1 VCGIAGFIGEDR
13 CNDRNHHG
21 TIVQMMNA
29 IKHRGPD
36 SEGYW
41 HNSEFNVCFGHRRLS
56 IIDLST
62 HGHQPMISYSDRY
75 VIVFNGEIYN
85 HLLLRENLRVSG
97 ADIAWR
103 GHSDTE
109 TLLACIDTWGL
120 EKTIKKCSGMFAIAL
135 FDKKDNVV
143 YLVRDRMGEKPLYY
157 GVQEGFFLF
166 GSELKALKQ
175 HPSFQGEI
183 DRNSLALQLKYNYIP
198 TPRSIYKGISKLAPG
213 TILKVDVSSKYTNI
227 EAVGSPVAFWSL
239 KEVAINAQ
247 SNIYTG
253 NTIEAINDL
262 DKLLSHSVKEQMEAD
277 VPLGA
282 FLSGGVD
289 SSLIVSI
296 MQSQSSS
303 PVESFSIGF
312 DEEGYNEA
320 VYSKQIAQHLGT
332 KHTDLYV
339 SAQDAINVIPELSS
353 LYDEPFSDSSQIPT
367 YLVSEMTKKS
377 VSVSLSGDAGDELF
391 GGYNRYLWTRK
402 IWNKVKFMPPSVKK
416 FIAWGMLSVSPM
428 AWNKILYQI
437 VSMPLPGDKIH
448 KLANLLPAK
457 SADDFYF
464 HLISHWYDVE
474 SIVIGA
480 ECVVAP
486 VANNISKLELGSIEQ
501 NMMYL
506 DSISY
511 LPDDILTKLD
521 RAAMGVSLETRIP
534 FLNHHVVEFAYQLP
548 LSMKIRNGQSKWI
561 LRQVLDKYIPR
572 ELMERPKMGFAV
584 PIDSWLRGPL
594 RDWAESLL
602 DESRLKQ
609 EGFFHVEP
617 VRMKWDEHLSANR
630 NWQYHLWDVLMFQ
643 SWLEAQH

>member
-1 VCGIAGFIGEDR
+1 
-13 CNDRNHHG
+13 
-21 TIVQMMNA
+21 
-29 IKHRGPD
+29 
-36 SEGYW
+36 
-41 HNSEFNVCFGHRRLS
+41 
-56 IIDLST
+56 
-62 HGHQPMISYSDRY
+62 MISYSDRY

>member
-1 VCGIAGFIGEDR
+1 VCGIAGFFGENKNCR
-13 CNDRNHHG
+13 INRQN
-21 TIVQMMNA
+21 TIVDMISA

-36 SEGYW
+36 DEGFW
-41 HNSEFNVCFGHRRLS
+41 HESEFNVCLGHRRLS
-56 IIDLST
+56 IVDLSSQ
-62 HGHQPMISYSDRY
+62 GHQPMASCSNRY

-85 HLLLRENLRVSG
+85 HLFLRESLKKSSI
-97 ADIAWR
+97 DITWR

-135 FDKKDNVV
+135 FDKKDNSI

-157 GVQEGFFLF
+157 GVQNGVFLF
-166 GSELKALKQ
+166 GSELKALKK
-175 HPSFQGEI
+175 HPAFQGEV

-198 TPRSIYKGISKLAPG
+198 TPYSIYKGIKKLTPG
-213 TILKVDVSSKYTNI
+213 TILKVDASSKYANI
-227 EAVGSPVAFWSL
+227 EAIGSPMAFWSL

-253 NTIEAINDL
+253 NAIEAVNDL
-262 DKLLSHSVKEQMEAD
+262 DKLLSQSVKGQMEAD

-282 FLSGGVD
+282 FLSGGID
-289 SSLIVSI
+289 SSLIVSL

-303 PVESFSIGF
+303 PVETFSIGF
-312 DEEGYNEA
+312 EEEGYNEA
-320 VYSKQIAQHLGT
+320 VYAKQIAQHLGT
-332 KHTDLYV
+332 KHTELYV
-339 SAQDAINVIPELSS
+339 SAQDAMNVIPKLSS

-367 YLVSEMTKKS
+367 YLVSAMTKES
-377 VSVSLSGDAGDELF
+377 VTVSLSGDAGDELF
-391 GGYNRYLWTRK
+391 GGYNRYMWTRK
-402 IWNKVKFMPPSVKK
+402 IWNKVKYMPSSVRS
-416 FIAWGMLSVSPM
+416 FIAWGMTSVSPM
-428 AWNKILYQI
+428 VWNKILRQI

-448 KLANLLPAK
+448 KLANLLPSK
-457 SADDFYF
+457 STEDFYF
-464 HLISHWYDVE
+464 HLISHWHDVNNV
-474 SIVIGA
+474 VIGA
-480 ECVVAP
+480 KCSVTPVV
-486 VANNISKLELGSIEQ
+486 SSSTRLDLGSIEQ

-511 LPDDILTKLD
+511 LPDDILTKVD

-534 FLNHHVVEFAYQLP
+534 FLDHHVVEFAFQLP
-548 LSMKIRNGQSKWI
+548 LSMKIQNGESKWI
-561 LRQVLDKYIPR
+561 LKQVLDKYIPR
-572 ELMERPKMGFAV
+572 ELMERPKMGFGV

-609 EGFFHVEP
+609 EGFFHAEP
-617 VRMKWDEHLSANR
+617 IRKKWNEHLSGNR

-643 SWLEAQH
+643 SWLENQ

>member
-1 VCGIAGFIGEDR
+1 MCGIAGFIGEDR